1 MPPPANFL
9 RASRPV
15 CTRFTAKQAVIL
27 SWTFFVHLEANSQ
40 VEPTRA
46 NHPIARTV
54 NTESWI
60 YLDYHDTTTD
70 ILSSGIEPQTCQE
83 GNAMFTPVDT
93 SLGALL
99 LYQGSSGLLQHNGRV
114 FGISSLLSGSVSKP
128 SRDNLPIIAGL
139 VSSILP
145 VYYFAPSL
153 LPTYPAL
160 GAGWE
165 TALATLGTGFLV
177 GWGTK
182 NEHGCTS
189 GHMLCGL
196 SRLSPR
202 STIATGVFF
211 LTALITANI
220 RNAFPASPTGQPSYL
235 PIYPT
240 SREAAFMTAAVL
252 LAQLTN
258 TILVPKLLQNAP
270 NKTTIYNFISG
281 LQFGLGLLISGMANP
296 AKVLGFFSWFD
307 WSKLD
312 PSLALVMLFGVGP
325 NLLSWL
331 RMKDEYG
338 NEKGK
343 KPPTLAERFQLPTAT
358 VKDIDWR
365 FVAGGVAFGI
375 GWGICGVC
383 PGPGLL
389 RTVLQPMWG
398 AYWMGGYMLGGLLGL

>member
-1 MPPPANFL
+1 
-9 RASRPV
+9 
-15 CTRFTAKQAVIL
+15 
-27 SWTFFVHLEANSQ
+27 
-40 VEPTRA
+40 
-46 NHPIARTV
+46 
-54 NTESWI
+54 
-60 YLDYHDTTTD
+60 
-70 ILSSGIEPQTCQE
+70 
-83 GNAMFTPVDT
+83 MFTPVDT

-114 FGISSLLSGSVSKP
+114 FGISSLLSGSVAKP
-128 SRDNLPIIAGL
+128 SRDNVPIIAGL

-145 VYYFAPSL
+145 VYFFAPSL
-153 LPTYPAL
+153 LPTYPPL
-160 GAGWE
+160 GSSWE
-165 TALATLGTGFLV
+165 AALATLGTGFVV

-182 NEHGCTS
+182 NENGCTS

-202 STIATGVFF
+202 STIATGIFF

-220 RNAFPASPTGQPSYL
+220 RNAFPACPGGKPCCL
-235 PIYPT
+235 PVYPT
-240 SREAAFMTAAVL
+240 SRETAFMAAAVV

-258 TILVPKLLQNAP
+258 TILVPRLLS
-270 NKTTIYNFISG
+270 KTKTSTTIYNFISG
-281 LQFGLGLLISGMANP
+281 VQFGLGLLISGMASP

-331 RMKDEYG
+331 KMKREYG

-343 KPPTLAERFQLPTAT
+343 KPPTLADRFQLSTAT
-358 VKDIDWR
+358 VADIDWR
-365 FVAGGVAFGI
+365 FVAGGIAFGI
-375 GWGICGVC
+375 GWGMCGVC

-389 RTVLQPMWG
+389 RTVLQPTWG
-398 AYWMGGYMLGGLLGL
+398 VYWMGGYMLGSLLGL